1 MGWGCDFVEFDLL
14 VALVWVAAVGV
25 GWDCLSVMVVSLVV
39 LDGGCVSVSPFVVI
53 DGWVVV
59 SVVDPLVFSGV
70 SSVVSFDVFCEVVFE
85 EAAEASSAASF
96 KVSFAVFSS
105 LMWVEALLV
114 DAADEGS
121 RLAAKA
127 KLGVKAI
134 TLNNMAHATASA
146 KDMKREGIFFCFM
159 ITLIY

>member
-1 MGWGCDFVEFDLL
+1 MVDWVVGFVCAWDCVLAWDADVE
-14 VALVWVAAVGV
+14 LVWV
-25 GWDCLSVMVVSLVV
+25 CLSVSVSVMVVSLVV

-70 SSVVSFDVFCEVVFE
+70 SSVVSFDVFCEVAAAPSSVTPFE
-85 EAAEASSAASF
+85 VPS
-96 KVSFAVFSS
+96 AVFSS

-127 KLGVKAI
+127 KLGVRAI

-159 ITLIY
+159 INLIY